1 MLAPKSQP
9 AANRTAKLIPRPIRQ
24 TRLLLVSDSAERL
37 RDLQNT
43 INRPEFDITC
53 ASTFEEFLLACRD
66 EYDEYDVAV
75 LDVLPTELVP
85 MLKAIRM
92 SEKNAGAAVLVE
104 ASRVNDDLNLAG
116 VLPLY
121 RAMPCSQAE
130 MIALL
135 RRPGENNTASR
146 NPRGML

>member
-1 MLAPKSQP
+1 MLAPKAQP
-9 AANRTAKLIPRPIRQ
+9 TGNRAAKLIPRPIRQ

-37 RDLQNT
+37 KDLLST
-43 INRPEFDITC
+43 IDHPEFDLTC
-53 ASTFEEFLLACRD
+53 VSSFEEFLLACRD
-66 EYDEYDVAV
+66 EHDEYDVAV
-75 LDVLPTELVP
+75 LDVLPTELIP
-85 MLKAIRM
+85 MLKAIRT

-104 ASRVNDDLNLAG
+104 ASRVNDDMNLAG

-135 RRPGENNTASR
+135 RKPGENSSASR
-146 NPRGML
+146 RSRGML